1 MLPAAVLA
9 ELSTNKGYGHAGWH
23 APVVLGA
30 DSAYGAAALHA
41 RILVPLAL
49 SCASGVALHAGP
61 REQCSPT
68 TAGVHQG
75 PCSQGYASVGR
86 TRSGL
91 RLLTRS
97 LAQMRRR
104 CAAMHMDDLGAT
116 CRTLRVKIRTSD
128 SIALGLTCS
137 SLWDHGVSVHAAE
150 PVQARVR
157 WRILLEEILLC
168 RVASTIAPESE
179 ISPSMASRAW
189 MPCKLVCSGRS
200 RPVPLK
206 SPRTLRKRGQPAH
219 FAQEGL
225 LKESCSM

>member
-1 MLPAAVLA
+1 MCKPRAVRAELYTNVGYGHAAWHAPILFNPGSLPRLPGCSEAAVVLPAAVRA
-9 ELSTNKGYGHAGWH
+9 ELYTNVGYGHAGWH

-86 TRSGL
+86 TWSGL

-104 CAAMHMDDLGAT
+104 CAAMHMDDHGAT
-116 CRTLRVKIRTSD
+116 DRPLAVKIRTSD
-128 SIALGLTCS
+128 SIALGLTS
-137 SLWDHGVSVHAAE
+137 SSRRDHGVSVHAKQSQ
-150 PVQARVR
+150 QASA
-157 WRILLEEILLC
+157 LC
-168 RVASTIAPESE
+168 ARKPESRHLTPT
-179 ISPSMASRAW
+179 PSA
-189 MPCKLVCSGRS
+189 
-200 RPVPLK
+200 
-206 SPRTLRKRGQPAH
+206 
-219 FAQEGL
+219 
-225 LKESCSM
+225 

>member
-1 MLPAAVLA
+1 MCKPRAVRAELYTNVGYGHAVWHAPILFNPGSLPRQPGCSEAAVVLPAAVLA

-86 TRSGL
+86 TWSGL

-97 LAQMRRR
+97 SAQMRRR
-104 CAAMHMDDLGAT
+104 CAAMHMDDHGAT
-116 CRTLRVKIRTSD
+116 ERPLAVKIRAFDAQAAHSLCL
-128 SIALGLTCS
+128 IRARALC
-137 SLWDHGVSVHAAE
+137 
-150 PVQARVR
+150 
-157 WRILLEEILLC
+157 
-168 RVASTIAPESE
+168 
-179 ISPSMASRAW
+179 AW
-189 MPCKLVCSGRS
+189 G
-200 RPVPLK
+200 
-206 SPRTLRKRGQPAH
+206 
-219 FAQEGL
+219 
-225 LKESCSM
+225 

>member
-1 MLPAAVLA
+1 MYVCMYACMYVMYATHTIYVMHA
-9 ELSTNKGYGHAGWH
+9 CYATQGKATQGKGAQGR
-23 APVVLGA
+23 
-30 DSAYGAAALHA
+30 LHA

-104 CAAMHMDDLGAT
+104 CAAMHMDDHGAT
-116 CRTLRVKIRTSD
+116 DRPLAVKIRTSD
-128 SIALGLTCS
+128 SIALGLTSS
-137 SLWDHGVSVHAAE
+137 SLRDHGVSVHAKQSQ
-150 PVQARVR
+150 QASA
-157 WRILLEEILLC
+157 LC
-168 RVASTIAPESE
+168 ARKPESRHLTPT
-179 ISPSMASRAW
+179 PSA
-189 MPCKLVCSGRS
+189 
-200 RPVPLK
+200 
-206 SPRTLRKRGQPAH
+206 
-219 FAQEGL
+219 
-225 LKESCSM
+225 

>member
-1 MLPAAVLA
+1 M
-9 ELSTNKGYGHAGWH
+9 GYGHAGWQ

-86 TRSGL
+86 TWSGL

-104 CAAMHMDDLGAT
+104 CAAMHMDDHNAT
-116 CRTLRVKIRTSD
+116 DRPLAVKILTSD
-128 SIALGLTCS
+128 SIALGLTS
-137 SLWDHGVSVHAAE
+137 SSRRDHGVSVHAKQSQ
-150 PVQARVR
+150 QASALCARK
-157 WRILLEEILLC
+157 LESRHL
-168 RVASTIAPESE
+168 TPT
-179 ISPSMASRAW
+179 PSA
-189 MPCKLVCSGRS
+189 
-200 RPVPLK
+200 
-206 SPRTLRKRGQPAH
+206 
-219 FAQEGL
+219 
-225 LKESCSM
+225 